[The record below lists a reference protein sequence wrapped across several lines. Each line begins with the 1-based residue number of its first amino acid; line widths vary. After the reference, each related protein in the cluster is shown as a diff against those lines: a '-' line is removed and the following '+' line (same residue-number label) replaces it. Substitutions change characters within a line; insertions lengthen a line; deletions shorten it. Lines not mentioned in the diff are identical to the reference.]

1 MYKVGHDMIYGDSVL
16 YKDDEKVETI
26 KKINNSL
33 TILHFLQE
41 EREMSV
47 EKMANI
53 LTKVSERGNDN
64 SQSNH
69 NYEKRYPI
77 DPSF

>member
-1 MYKVGHDMIYGDSVL
+1 MYKVDHDMIYGDSVL

-26 KKINNSL
+26 KKINNCL
-33 TILHFLQE
+33 TILYFLQE
-41 EREMSV
+41 ERQIPV
-47 EKMANI
+47 EKMATI

-64 SQSNH
+64 SQSIH

>member
-1 MYKVGHDMIYGDSVL
+1 
-16 YKDDEKVETI
+16 
-26 KKINNSL
+26 
-33 TILHFLQE
+33 
-41 EREMSV
+41 
-47 EKMANI
+47 MATI

-64 SQSNH
+64 SQSIH